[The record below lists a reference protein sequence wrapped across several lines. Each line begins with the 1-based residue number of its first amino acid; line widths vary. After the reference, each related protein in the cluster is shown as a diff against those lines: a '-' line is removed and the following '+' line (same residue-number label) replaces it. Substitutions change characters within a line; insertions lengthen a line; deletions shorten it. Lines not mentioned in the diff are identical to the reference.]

1 MLLTHT
7 LSLNIFRAIA
17 RTLFSGELTKIKIRH
32 NSQKALLTDRA
43 LPYVFF
49 RVDTF
54 FFITQQTLISFFLAL
69 GQQYI
74 FFSSKLKMVTS
85 HVRTNLSQRI
95 LLIYA
100 KAKILLEVIN
110 GEVGF
115 QVYSAWSKRTVFI

>member
-17 RTLFSGELTKIKIRH
+17 RTLFLWELTKIKIRH
-32 NSQKALLTDRA
+32 NLQKALLTDRA
-43 LPYVFF
+43 LPYFF
-49 RVDTF
+49 SCRHFFYRATKVDF
-54 FFITQQTLISFFLAL
+54 AFSL

-74 FFSSKLKMVTS
+74 FLSSKLKMVTR

-100 KAKILLEVIN
+100 KAEILLEVIN